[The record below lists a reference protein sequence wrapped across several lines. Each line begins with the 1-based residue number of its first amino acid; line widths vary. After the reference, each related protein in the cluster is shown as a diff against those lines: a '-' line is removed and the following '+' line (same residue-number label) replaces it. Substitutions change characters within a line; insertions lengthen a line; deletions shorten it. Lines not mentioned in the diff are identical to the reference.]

1 MRKWNRL
8 YLSFALLLLCATMQ
22 AQELRL
28 GAGAEFAAQK
38 QVFNG
43 EVQWRKDMFESSHS
57 VLLMQLGATHRL
69 NNYCR
74 IGADYRYST
83 GLRGIYTESNID
95 YLSRHRV
102 AVELKLYTK
111 RFDNDIRMSNN
122 FSYQL
127 QIREDKRIRNYLR
140 NEIVVDYRITRV
152 FKPFVG
158 AEVFYSMSERSFPM
172 MRFCI
177 GADLSFGKHGIEAA
191 YKADYFLKSN
201 NRAEYIMQISYVFE
215 LTSKP

>member
-43 EVQWRKDMFESSHS
+43 EVQWRKDMFVSSHS

-69 NNYCR
+69 NNYSR
-74 IGADYRYST
+74 IGADYRFST
-83 GLRGIYTESNID
+83 GLHDMYTESNID

-102 AVELKLYTK
+102 AVALKFTTK
-111 RFDNDIRMSNN
+111 RFNNSVRMSNN
-122 FSYQL
+122 LCYQV

-140 NEIVVDYRITRV
+140 NEIEVDYRITRV
-152 FKPFVG
+152 FKPFVS
-158 AEVFYSMSERSFPM
+158 AEVFYSINETSFPM
-172 MRFCI
+172 MRFSL
-177 GADLSFGKHGIEAA
+177 GANLSFGRHGIEAA

-201 NRAEYIMQISYVFE
+201 DRAEYIMQIAYIIE
-215 LTSKP
+215 I